1 MEAGAPNRDKNAGCM
16 KTALKITRNVLFNPV
31 VASTILGLLYKV
43 VINEP
48 LPDVVEITLKTMG
61 NAFAVGAL
69 FGLGMFCPLRVVG
82 WCMRGAD
89 SELRGCV
96 ECRHGHGGQDGCAE
110 GTHCTVASAEV
121 PVSHASPVV
130 CQGSKLVLPM
140 LLTLIKALLLP
151 ILVRSILVAFG
162 TSDED
167 KLNFSYVCTF
177 VRATTFL
184 PQTCHTWRLLFLGG
198 VRRLVCGQ
206 QMAPF
211 PPPQV
216 CTDLP

>member
-1 MEAGAPNRDKNAGCM
+1 M
-16 KTALKITRNVLFNPV
+16 
-31 VASTILGLLYKV
+31 
-43 VINEP
+43 
-48 LPDVVEITLKTMG
+48 
-61 NAFAVGAL
+61 
-69 FGLGMFCPLRVVG
+69 
-82 WCMRGAD
+82 
-89 SELRGCV
+89 
-96 ECRHGHGGQDGCAE
+96 
-110 GTHCTVASAEV
+110 
-121 PVSHASPVV
+121 V

-198 VRRLVCGQ
+198 VRLVCGQ